1 MGAGSQE
8 LLDPFTVLLGLQIE
22 EVRPDFCRMRLPFR
36 PAVRTAGEV
45 VHGGAISTLI
55 DSAGVVAAWS
65 NVTSSPTRGATA
77 NLSVSFLAAA
87 QAVDLFAE
95 ARVIRRGRSMVFV
108 DIDVT
113 TQAGEAIAKG
123 LLTYKLGYG

>member
-1 MGAGSQE
+1 MGVGSQE
-8 LLDPFTVLLGLQIE
+8 LLDPFAVLLGLQIE

-36 PAVRTAGEV
+36 PEVRTAGEV

-65 NVTSSPTRGATA
+65 NVMSSPTRGATA

>member
-1 MGAGSQE
+1 MGVGSQE
-8 LLDPFTVLLGLQIE
+8 LLDPFAVLLGLQIE

-113 TQAGEAIAKG
+113 TQAGTAIAKG
-123 LLTYKLGYG
+123 LLTYKLGYR

>member
-1 MGAGSQE
+1 MEANSPKI
-8 LLDPFTVLLGLQIE
+8 LDPFALLLGLQIE
-22 EVRPDFCRMRLPFR
+22 EIQPESCRMRLPFR
-36 PAVRTAGEV
+36 PEVRTAGEI

-87 QAVDLFAE
+87 QSTDLLAE
-95 ARVIRRGRSMVFV
+95 ARVIRRGRSVVFV
-108 DIDVT
+108 EIDVT
-113 TQAGEAIAKG
+113 TLTGEAIAKG

>member
-1 MGAGSQE
+1 MGVGSQE
-8 LLDPFTVLLGLQIE
+8 LLDPFAVLLGLQIE
-22 EVRPDFCRMRLPFR
+22 DVQPESCRMCLPFR
-36 PAVRTAGEV
+36 PEVRTAGEV

-77 NLSVSFLAAA
+77 NLTVSFLAAA
-87 QAVDLFAE
+87 QSTDLLAE
-95 ARVIRRGRSMVFV
+95 ARVIRRGRSVVFV
-108 DIDVT
+108 EIDVT
-113 TQAGEAIAKG
+113 TPAGEAIAKG